1 MKPRVGLVT
10 RVVKGKL
17 ISAQV
22 IKARGGVEVQRHIF
36 LTAAL
41 GGSN

>member
-10 RVVKGKL
+10 RVVKDKL
-17 ISAQV
+17 ISV
-22 IKARGGVEVQRHIF
+22 HVTKARGGVEVQRQIF